1 MEDKGG
7 VKVDI
12 NIPLYKDSL
21 SRSKGL
27 FVNVYKGNL
36 TEIVKRLNS
45 AQFSDSGM
53 SGSLGKNDIEQ
64 LIVEKDDSGRTPA
77 DLAW

>member
-45 AQFSDSGM
+45 A
-53 SGSLGKNDIEQ
+53 
-64 LIVEKDDSGRTPA
+64 
-77 DLAW
+77 